1 MLGMS
6 SFETAVPWQP
16 IDDPAGSSCSQPVT
30 IIERRTGWRAL
41 DLRDLWWRR
50 ELLYYLVW
58 RDVTIR
64 YKQSVFGIGW
74 ALIQPLGSIL
84 VFSLLFGRWVG
95 LDEQT
100 GEIPYPVF
108 VFSGL
113 LPWQLFS
120 RSLLNASNSV
130 VSNGHILTKIYFPR
144 LLAPLSSL
152 GSVLLDVSIGF
163 VALMVMMIVFGVAV
177 GLQVLLLPLILLL
190 ICLAALSVGIWLSA
204 VYVAYRDVQQVA
216 PFLIS
221 LWMWLSPVV
230 YPPTIVPAS
239 YRWVLAFNPMT
250 GLIAGFRYS
259 LLGQPMDWPALGVAA
274 AMILVAFPVSIYYF
288 RRKEHTF
295 ADII

>member
-1 MLGMS
+1 MLLMS
-6 SFETAVPWQP
+6 SFETAGVLPP
-16 IDDPAGSSCSQPVT
+16 ADDAGGSSSPCPVT
-30 IIERRTGWRAL
+30 LIEHRRGMRRL

-74 ALIQPLGSIL
+74 ALIQPLGAIL

-95 LDEQT
+95 LGEQT
-100 GEIPYPVF
+100 GAIPYPVF

-130 VSNGHILTKIYFPR
+130 VSNNHIITKIYFPR
-144 LLAPLSSL
+144 LLAPLSSV
-152 GSVLLDVSIGF
+152 GSVLLDVLIGLA
-163 VALMVMMIVFGVAV
+163 ALLVMMFYFGVPL
-177 GLQVLLLPLILLL
+177 GPSVLLLPLILLML
-190 ICLAALSVGIWLSA
+190 CLASLSFGIWLSA
-204 VYVAYRDVQQVA
+204 VFVAYRDVQQVA
-216 PFLIS
+216 PFVIS

-230 YPPTIVPAS
+230 YPPSIVPEHH
-239 YRWVLAFNPMT
+239 RWLLAFNPMT

-259 LLGQPMDWPALGVAA
+259 LLGQEMDWTALGVAA
-274 AMILVAFPVSIYYF
+274 AMIVLALPASIYYF
-288 RRKEHTF
+288 RRKEDTF

>member
-1 MLGMS
+1 MS
-6 SFETAVPWQP
+6 SIETAVVVP
-16 IDDPAGSSCSQPVT
+16 PADATGSPPSPCPVT
-30 IIERRTGWRAL
+30 LIEHRSGLRRL

-95 LDEQT
+95 LAEQT
-100 GEIPYPVF
+100 GAIPYPVF

-130 VSNGHILTKIYFPR
+130 VSNGHIITKIYFPR
-144 LLAPLSSL
+144 LLAPLSSV
-152 GSVLLDVSIGF
+152 GSVLLDVLIGL
-163 VALMVMMIVFGVAV
+163 VALLVMMFYFGVPL
-177 GLQVLLLPLILLL
+177 GLPILLLPLILLM
-190 ICLAALSVGIWLSA
+190 ICLASLSFGIWLSA
-204 VYVAYRDVQQVA
+204 VFVAYRDVQQIA

-230 YPPTIVPAS
+230 YPPTIVPEHH
-239 YRWVLAFNPMT
+239 RWLLAFNPMT

-259 LLGQPMDWPALGVAA
+259 LLGQEMEWAALAVAA
-274 AMILVAFPVSIYYF
+274 AMIVLALPGSIYYF
-288 RRKEHTF
+288 RRKEDTF